1 MFCIKTQSRKDAEK
15 KNFLD
20 SATLR
25 FVILVSLTTDTYSG
39 RTG

>member
-25 FVILVSLTTDTYSG
+25 FVILVSLATNAYSC
-39 RTG
+39 